1 MSTATLSYLSPSSLT
16 ESGLDLATS
25 GGPAA
30 HPQFYNGFLTQPVV
44 AACGLLAVA
53 DVARARY
60 FAPRPAGYLLDP
72 VVTAG
77 QERLRFEAFSSC
89 GGVHARLD
97 VLPAGFE
104 GDILAHGTTN
114 VDVGNELRLALA
126 RVTARD
132 PLAMHVGP
140 HELGV
145 RTLSGSA
152 IERKVPLPTRWL
164 RGFAE
169 ISVLSRDFAPRL
181 QLDARGIREFFS
193 RVRDGDRSV
202 AWMIPAGRGARP
214 VTNAL
219 PSAVC
224 LPGSGRLQAMRPF
237 LRHATSLTAFGPDVD
252 AGSAARTSTWV
263 LEGPGTRLSLTLS
276 PEPSRGFSGEGSVL
290 TALAAEDVADD
301 ADLLAV
307 LLAWEPVIDVERL
320 AAQSG
325 LSSGRV
331 GRALVHLATA
341 GRVGLDVS
349 EGGYFHRALPYDTA
363 AAAQLNP
370 RLVAAE
376 ALVASGAVGPV
387 STGATIPVWEVRSG
401 ERSYRVTERDGADP
415 TCTCDWWF
423 AHRGE
428 RGPCKHALAVVI
440 MKGKP

>member
-1 MSTATLSYLSPSSLT
+1 MSTATLSYLAPSSLT
-16 ESGLDLATS
+16 ASGLDLATS

-30 HPQFYNGFLTQPVV
+30 HPRFYDGFLTSPSV

-60 FAPRPAGYLLDP
+60 FQPRPSGFLLDP

-77 QERLRFEAFSSC
+77 EERLRFEAFSSC

-97 VLPAGFE
+97 VLQDGFE
-104 GDILAHGTTN
+104 GDIHTHGTTN

-132 PLAMHVGP
+132 PLALHVGP
-140 HELGV
+140 DELGV
-145 RTLSGSA
+145 RTLAGAA
-152 IERKVPLPTRWL
+152 IEKKVPLPTRWL

-169 ISVLSRDFAPRL
+169 ISVLSRDFAPRVR
-181 QLDARGIREFFS
+181 LDARGLREFFS
-193 RVRDGDRSV
+193 RLRDGDRTV
-202 AWMIPAGRGARP
+202 TWMIPAGRSVRPAARAVPGAI
-214 VTNAL
+214 
-219 PSAVC
+219 C
-224 LPGSGRLQAMRPF
+224 LPGAGRLQAMPPYP
-237 LRHATSLTAFGPDVD
+237 RHATSLTAYGPEVETV
-252 AGSAARTSTWV
+252 SAARTSTWV

-290 TALAAEDVADD
+290 TALAADD
-301 ADLLAV
+301 AAEDAELLAV
-307 LLAWEPVIDVERL
+307 LLAWEPRIDPTAL

-325 LSSGRV
+325 LDADRV
-331 GRALVHLATA
+331 SRALVHLATS
-341 GRVGLDVS
+341 GRVGVDVS
-349 EGGYFHRALPYDTA
+349 EGGYFHRALPYDAA

-370 RLVAAE
+370 RLIAAE
-376 ALVASGAVGPV
+376 ELVASGAVVRAGN
-387 STGATIPVWEVRSG
+387 SAAMWDVRSSG
-401 ERSYRVTERDGADP
+401 RSYRVTEREAGDP

-440 MKGKP
+440 MRGKS